1 MQDMTVIEVKAF
13 VPSKDF
19 ALSKRFYQ
27 DFGFNLGWS
36 SDEIAYLHH
45 GNSSFLLQNFYE
57 GTRR

>member
-1 MQDMTVIEVKAF
+1 MQDMSVVEIKAF

-36 SDEIAYLHH
+36 SDHSLIFTTGVQLSLAELLH
-45 GNSSFLLQNFYE
+45 E
-57 GTRR
+57 RTRR